1 MYATD
6 QSTSFNFPVA
16 YDMYEYKRTL
26 EMAEVGLL
34 VELGRLETE
43 GVHDVVDLDG
53 TILETLIG
61 FLSRGVGSSV

>member
-1 MYATD
+1 
-6 QSTSFNFPVA
+6 
-16 YDMYEYKRTL
+16 
-26 EMAEVGLL
+26 MAEVGLL

-53 TILETLIG
+53 TILKTLLG